1 MAQDNNTEDETDPDT
16 PDDAPAELNEDELD
30 DNEDGAP
37 VDVADDDDDDV
48 QDDDDDDDDAQTA
61 PRTKRK
67 KSDDDDDD
75 DELLDDD
82 VEEDLD
88 KILKDR
94 LVAADDDVED
104 DNEPVSGAGGEQLQ
118 PKQRDE
124 QLCSTC
130 FLLVKSNAPNCPIGD
145 DDCPI
150 FS

>member
-1 MAQDNNTEDETDPDT
+1 MADDKTKDEQSDPDAT
-16 PDDAPAELNEDELD
+16 DDATATELNEDELD
-30 DNEDGAP
+30 DDDDGAS
-37 VDVADDDDDDV
+37 
-48 QDDDDDDDDAQTA
+48 DDDDDDDDDDESDS
-61 PRTKRK
+61 PNTKRGK
-67 KSDDDDDD
+67 NDDDDD

-94 LVAADDDVED
+94 LVAADDEAEADAQ
-104 DNEPVSGAGGEQLQ
+104 PVRGAGGEQLQ

-124 QLCSTC
+124 QLCSSC
-130 FLLVKSNAPNCPIGD
+130 FLLVRSNAPNCPIGD

>member
-1 MAQDNNTEDETDPDT
+1 MADDKTTKKETDPEAVE
-16 PDDAPAELNEDELD
+16 DAPGQLNEDELD
-30 DNEDGAP
+30 DDDDGAP
-37 VDVADDDDDDV
+37 
-48 QDDDDDDDDAQTA
+48 DDDDDDDDDDESDS
-61 PRTKRK
+61 PSTKRS
-67 KSDDDDDD
+67 KSDDDDD

-94 LVAADDDVED
+94 LVAADDEAADAD
-104 DNEPVSGAGGEQLQ
+104 PQPVRGAGGEQLQ

-124 QLCSTC
+124 QLCSSC
-130 FLLVKSNAPNCPIGD
+130 FLLVRSNAPNCPIGD

>member
-1 MAQDNNTEDETDPDT
+1 MAQDNNTDEETDPDAI
-16 PDDAPAELNEDELD
+16 DDAPAEVDEDELD
-30 DNEDGAP
+30 DDDDAP
-37 VDVADDDDDDV
+37 VDVDDDDDDV
-48 QDDDDDDDDAQTA
+48 DDDDDEEAA
-61 PRTKRK
+61 EASPRTKRK
-67 KSDDDDDD
+67 KSDEDDDD

-94 LVAADDDVED
+94 LVAADDEAED
-104 DNEPVSGAGGEQLQ
+104 SSAPVRGAGGEQLQ

>member
-1 MAQDNNTEDETDPDT
+1 MAKKKTKDVENDSDVVE
-16 PDDAPAELNEDELD
+16 DAPKEINEDELD
-30 DNEDGAP
+30 DDEDGGP
-37 VDVADDDDDDV
+37 ESDDDDE
-48 QDDDDDDDDAQTA
+48 DDDDESSDSPQ
-61 PRTKRK
+61 TKRS

-75 DELLDDD
+75 EMLDDD

-94 LVAADDDVED
+94 LVAADDED
-104 DNEPVSGAGGEQLQ
+104 EENNEPVRGASGEQLQ

-124 QLCSTC
+124 QLCSSC
-130 FLLVKSNAPNCPIGD
+130 FLLVRSNAPNCPIGD

>member
-1 MAQDNNTEDETDPDT
+1 MADDKTKDEETDSDAA
-16 PDDAPAELNEDELD
+16 DDATATELNEDELD
-30 DNEDGAP
+30 DDDDGAP
-37 VDVADDDDDDV
+37 
-48 QDDDDDDDDAQTA
+48 DDDDDDDDDESDS
-61 PRTKRK
+61 PNTKRG
-67 KSDDDDDD
+67 KSDDDDD

-94 LVAADDDVED
+94 LVAADDEEAEADTK
-104 DNEPVSGAGGEQLQ
+104 PVRGAGGEQLQ

-124 QLCSTC
+124 QLCSSC
-130 FLLVKSNAPNCPIGD
+130 FLLVRSNAPNCPIGD

>member
-1 MAQDNNTEDETDPDT
+1 MAEDNKTDEENDPDAI
-16 PDDAPAELNEDELD
+16 DDAPAELNEDELD
-30 DNEDGAP
+30 DDDG
-37 VDVADDDDDDV
+37 DS
-48 QDDDDDDDDAQTA
+48 DDDDDDDSAQDT

-67 KSDDDDDD
+67 KSDEDDDDE
-75 DELLDDD
+75 ELLDDD

-94 LVAADDDVED
+94 LVAADDDE
-104 DNEPVSGAGGEQLQ
+104 ETSAPVSGASGEQLQ

-130 FLLVKSNAPNCPIGD
+130 FLLVRSNAPNCPIGD